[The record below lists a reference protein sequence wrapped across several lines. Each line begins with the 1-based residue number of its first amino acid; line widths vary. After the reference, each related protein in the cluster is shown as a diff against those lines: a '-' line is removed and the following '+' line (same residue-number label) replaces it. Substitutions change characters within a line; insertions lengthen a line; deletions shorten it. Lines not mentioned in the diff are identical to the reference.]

1 MKWRTAHVTKSSPLI
16 LLDSSHVSMC
26 CLIKVAGQDP
36 LPIFMRFFKLVYK
49 ITAGVE
55 QGMEG
60 EKYLS
65 SED

>member
-1 MKWRTAHVTKSSPLI
+1 MS
-16 LLDSSHVSMC
+16 
-26 CLIKVAGQDP
+26 KVRGPGIQCFQFRWLVRALYP
-36 LPIFMRFFKLVYK
+36 FYEKKRFFKLVYK

-55 QGMEG
+55 QLEQGMEG